1 MPHNYERL
9 ENFGVPARWQ
19 PSKPGPSP
27 DRDLAYKVYSS
38 SGKVPGIRCKA
49 CGDTPPIKSNT
60 AIAAEVDRL
69 SEESGIWRLEERAAC
84 RNGECENSARPI
96 AFHPGEY
103 RKRGKPK
110 SGQGQYYQ
118 CKRCGRRTLV
128 SDPVRLHDRN
138 RRHAADLLGRIANKS
153 PVRGAARG
161 GKLRF
166 MRDYYEIVDFLHR
179 RCRAYSAAFD
189 RALIDGR
196 PNLPED
202 MDIQSD
208 AQVYRLNWVSR
219 LDRRNVEL
227 STYCSVHSESH
238 FVLAMHCNFDSRVDP
253 FGVNTDA
260 ARSGD
265 LARPEAFRKYAQYW
279 LAGDELQAGRAMGR
293 RSDDKARIALLRQ
306 IERLYAD
313 AASRKDVENIE
324 LHGLNE
330 AYATPF
336 LSKGL
341 QVHMPY
347 TAYAHWFLLHR
358 VLTGAGVRQVQ
369 ANIDID
375 SMGRAAFLTA
385 FAEEVKRGDAQA
397 FFVKSTKHQ
406 TIDERR
412 EILAKSK
419 RARVAFAQ
427 TLPRAIRRNRR
438 EVARRMMKVRI
449 GERQKHGKWDD
460 EWVEH
465 PLPTLNEPHKAVS
478 WLTPDPSIGDDRKA
492 DMFLRS
498 GLGRVDNVFLKTR
511 RLFNALERPLSAS
524 SGQHTV
530 WHGYAPYNPAMLE
543 KYVTIFR
550 AVNNFVFVGDDGA
563 TPAMRIGFAKAPLD
577 FADLLWPGQRVPR
590 HRQRLRKGKRLAIA

>member
-1 MPHNYERL
+1 MPAC
-9 ENFGVPARWQ
+9 ENFGVPARAEHG
-19 PSKPGPSP
+19 KPGPSR
-27 DRDLAYKVYSS
+27 DRDMAYKVYTS

-49 CGDTPPIKSNT
+49 CGDTPPIKSND

-69 SEESGIWRLEERAAC
+69 SDESGIWRLEERTAC
-84 RNGECENSARPI
+84 RNGDCENGARPI
-96 AFHPGEY
+96 ALHPDEY
-103 RKRGKPK
+103 RKRGKPQ

-118 CKRCGRRTLV
+118 CRRCGRRTLV

-153 PVRGAARG
+153 PVRGTARG
-161 GKLRF
+161 AKLRF

-179 RCRAYSAAFD
+179 RCRVYSAAAD

-196 PNLPED
+196 LKLPKD
-202 MDIQSD
+202 LDVQSD
-208 AQVYRLNWVSR
+208 AQVYRLNWASR

-227 STYCSVHSESH
+227 SSYCTVHSDSH
-238 FVLAMHCNFDSRVDP
+238 FVLALHCNFDGRVDP
-253 FGVNTDA
+253 FQVNTEA

-293 RSDDKARIALLRQ
+293 RTDEKARIKLLRQ

-313 AASRKDVENIE
+313 AASRHDVENIE
-324 LHGLNE
+324 LHGLNT
-330 AYATPF
+330 AYCTPF
-336 LSKGL
+336 LSNGL

-358 VLTGAGVRQVQ
+358 LVTGAGVRRVQ
-369 ANIDID
+369 ANMDID
-375 SMGRAAFLTA
+375 SMGRAAFLAA
-385 FAEEVKRGDAQA
+385 FTEEVKRGDAHA
-397 FFVKSTKHQ
+397 FYVRSTKYQ

-412 EILAKSK
+412 EILAQSK
-419 RARVAFAQ
+419 RMRDAFAR
-427 TLPRAIRRNRR
+427 TLPQAVRHDRR
-438 EVARRMMKVRI
+438 EVARRMMQVRI
-449 GERQKHGKWDD
+449 GERQRHGKWDD

-478 WLTPDPSIGDDRKA
+478 WLTPHPSIGEDRKV

-511 RLFNALERPLSAS
+511 RLFNALERPVSTT
-524 SGQHTV
+524 GGHHTV
-530 WHGYAPYNPAMLE
+530 WNGYAPYNPAMLE
-543 KYVTIFR
+543 KYLSIFR

-563 TPAMRIGFAKAPLD
+563 TPAMRIGFAKQPLD

-590 HRQRLRKGKRLAIA
+590 SRRSRRKGKRLAIA